1 MGKIQRRCDIF
12 KRDLSPAQ
20 VLIAGFASII
30 FIGALLLSTPFV
42 SKNNESLSFL
52 DALFT
57 ATSAVCVTGLTV
69 VDTGSYFNTL
79 GQTIIILLIQVGG
92 LGFMTVTSILTIFMG
107 KKFSLKNRL
116 LMQESLNAFSL
127 SGVIRL
133 TKQIIFI
140 TFGIEFLGALILS
153 TQFIP
158 EYGYERG
165 IFLSV
170 FHSISAFCNA
180 GFDALGNQNSIMA
193 YSNNS
198 VIMLTLIALLTLGG
212 MGFIVILEL
221 SKNRDFKR
229 FSLHTKLVLVTNAI
243 LLIAGFVILGSLEWN
258 NPHTLGNMN
267 VAQKIL
273 NALFLSATPRTAG
286 FAAIDY
292 NAIRD
297 SSALFTMI
305 LMFIGGSSGSCA
317 GGIKTTTAAILFL
330 NVRSTARGKSN
341 PEAFYRSIGSETVSR
356 ANAVFSVALVIVF
369 SFTMILFITEEGKSL
384 INIMFEV
391 FSAYGTAGLSMSF
404 SSKLSEIGKIVISMA
419 MFMGRLG
426 GLTVVLAVAQ
436 NQKKNV
442 GNIKYPLDKVMVG

>member
-1 MGKIQRRCDIF
+1 M
-12 KRDLSPAQ
+12 
-20 VLIAGFASII
+20 LIAGFAAII
-30 FIGALLLSTPFV
+30 LIGALILSTPFV
-42 SKNNESLSFL
+42 SVSGESLSFL

-79 GQTIIILLIQVGG
+79 GQSIVILLIQIGG
-92 LGFMTVTSILTIFMG
+92 LGFMTVTSILTIFIG

-116 LMQESLNAFSL
+116 VMQESLNAFSL

-140 TFGIEFLGALILS
+140 TFGIELLGALILS
-153 TQFIP
+153 TQFVP
-158 EYGYERG
+158 RYGFERG
-165 IFLSV
+165 MFLSV

-180 GFDALGNQNSIMA
+180 GFDALGNGNSIVA
-193 YSNNS
+193 YSGNS
-198 VIMLTLIALLTLGG
+198 VIMLTFVALLTLGG
-212 MGFIVILEL
+212 IGFVVILEL
-221 SKNRDFKR
+221 SKHRDFKR
-229 FSLHTKLVLVTNAI
+229 FSLHTKLVLVTNFV
-243 LLIAGFVILGSLEWN
+243 LLLAGFIILGALEWN

-267 VAQKIL
+267 FGEKIL

-341 PEAFYRSIGSETVSR
+341 PEVFYRSIGAETVSR

-369 SFTMILFITEEGKSL
+369 SFTMILFVTEEGKSL

-404 SSKLSEIGKIVISMA
+404 SAKLSQIGKVVISMA

-436 NQKKNV
+436 NQKRNL
-442 GNIKYPLDKVMVG
+442 GNIKFPPDKVMVG